1 MSDSSEE
8 ENNQFV
14 PAETLAKNHIKDQ
27 ISKGSGSLSLENFQ
41 ITDLRCLSGL
51 QWEGLSEVDLNK
63 NGLAS
68 IDTLNNFRSLVSI
81 KASFNFIVEVN
92 LNLIKLQELDLS
104 NNYLKKF
111 PMINSLP
118 KLKKLNLNT
127 NKIEEIRVEFKPPA
141 STSLLD
147 LDLGT
152 NNILLPSPKDIDDLL
167 ERLKKFKNL
176 KSLNVLGNASFDK
189 DEGKID

>member
-1 MSDSSEE
+1 
-8 ENNQFV
+8 
-14 PAETLAKNHIKDQ
+14 
-27 ISKGSGSLSLENFQ
+27 
-41 ITDLRCLSGL
+41 
-51 QWEGLSEVDLNK
+51 
-63 NGLAS
+63 
-68 IDTLNNFRSLVSI
+68 
-81 KASFNFIVEVN
+81 VN

-152 NNILLPSPKDIDDLL
+152 NNLDLSSPKDFNEFLK
-167 ERLKKFKNL
+167 RLKKFKNL
-176 KSLNVLGNASFDK
+176 KSLNVLGNQTFDN
-189 DEGKID
+189 DENKIDLLVTTLTSLEYINYERASDLRRQIQMNTNNEALREREEKKGAGPSRKVDKA